1 MIDYLRGTLAD
12 IRTDSVIIE
21 VNGVGYELAVP
32 SRSVASLP
40 PSGEKMRLFTYLQ
53 VLDNE
58 FKLYGFLSREEQSL
72 FKTLL
77 GVSGIGSRVA
87 LNILGTMDPHQ
98 FFSAIASQDEKQ
110 LLRIPGVGKKMAQ
123 RLLFELKDKLPS
135 AVTIS
140 ADTSEP
146 GMVDQ
151 VLEALE
157 VLGFSRNEVFPI
169 LRDLTETGQLSQ
181 RVEDNIKLVLKRN
194 AEQSKDRRG

>member
-194 AEQSKDRRG
+194 AEQSKGRRG